1 LINFNHIR
9 VGNNPPNDVN
19 VVIEIPKGSNIK
31 YEIDREMG
39 TLIVDRKLST
49 SMFYPGNY
57 GFIPQTLAGDGDA
70 EDVLVLGDE
79 SILPTAVINT
89 RPIGILITEDEKG
102 EDSKLIAV
110 PSSKVDQTLSELK
123 DIEDVNPN
131 LRNVIEHFFL
141 HHKELEEGKFVK
153 IVGWKSRT
161 DAFEMI
167 SQSITKYHD
176 KIKN

>member
-1 LINFNHIR
+1 MINFNHIR

-39 TLIVDRKLST
+39 TLIVNRKLST
-49 SMFYPGNY
+49 SMYYPGNY

-70 EDVLVLGDE
+70 EDVLILGGE

-167 SQSITKYHD
+167 SQSITEYHD